1 MALAREVDSV
11 SVAKEDLY
19 RLVDRLSAKRRQRA
33 RVVLEALVEE
43 REDPVLLLLA
53 TAPADDEP
61 LTPEE
66 EDAIEAGLEDLRQGR
81 VMAWSEVRAK
91 YLKDGR

>member
-1 MALAREVDSV
+1 MAVALEVGTV

-19 RLVDRLSAKRRQRA
+19 RLVDRLSAKRRARA
-33 RVVLEALVEE
+33 RAVLEALVEE

-53 TAPADDEP
+53 TAPVDDEL

-66 EDAIEAGLEDLRQGR
+66 EAAIEEGLEDVRQGR
-81 VMAWSEVRAK
+81 VVSWSEIRGK
-91 YLKDGR
+91 YLKDGQ

>member
-1 MALAREVDSV
+1 M

-19 RLVDRLSAKRRQRA
+19 QLVDRPSAKRRQRA

-43 REDPVLLLLA
+43 REGPVLLLLA

-66 EDAIEAGLEDLRQGR
+66 KEALEAGLEDLRQGR
-81 VMAWSEVRAK
+81 VVSWSEVRAK